1 MLDYGK
7 NLTGLGCFYLE
18 FSDAIKEGD
27 GLRVLRC
34 WKYLL
39 PLFKSSSRKNYSI
52 EVLNMLCQC
61 EYDLTPRQ
69 SQELIW
75 CRFVNTHSAPG
86 RNIPADLYQEH
97 LNRLCKESVRGLRV
111 NKTEKA
117 IIRVGKIL
125 GTLAP
130 LLDNY
135 DIDNNVGVVSGA
147 HRTPSIDKDRDLI
160 VQHLQQCKIF
170 TLQDGRS
177 HSRFS
182 TPRDVLHTM
191 DKKTILQWITEHI

>member
-75 CRFVNTHSAPG
+75 SRFVNTHSAPG
-86 RNIPADLYQEH
+86 RNIPADLHQEH
-97 LNRLCKESVRGLRV
+97 LNRLCKESVRGL
-111 NKTEKA
+111 
-117 IIRVGKIL
+117 
-125 GTLAP
+125 
-130 LLDNY
+130 
-135 DIDNNVGVVSGA
+135 
-147 HRTPSIDKDRDLI
+147 
-160 VQHLQQCKIF
+160 
-170 TLQDGRS
+170 
-177 HSRFS
+177 
-182 TPRDVLHTM
+182 
-191 DKKTILQWITEHI
+191 